1 MVEGQGAALTPCAA
15 LRHGWRQGAAAIGTP
30 VAVLFLYTKIQYLYT
45 AKKRAQTMAR
55 KKGWLGRI
63 SKYLIGGN
71 MAMMFDVYYDMEE
84 DVDKPYR
91 AIEWYFSI
99 AGTTCVELLY
109 KQVGQHKFDPTDRMD
124 TPVYLR
130 VTAADLPELAKTIP
144 RLGPS
149 DLIWLDR
156 PVRGIDDIRQI
167 QDELKMRSV
176 FKDDPPCSTGRAGCT
191 TCATTMCTGP
201 EPCGAQGE

>member
-1 MVEGQGAALTPCAA
+1 MT
-15 LRHGWRQGAAAIGTP
+15 
-30 VAVLFLYTKIQYLYT
+30 
-45 AKKRAQTMAR
+45 R

-63 SKYLIGGN
+63 PKYLIGGN
-71 MAMMFDVYYDMEE
+71 MAMVFDVYCDMEE

-109 KQVGQHKFDPTDRMD
+109 RQVGQHKFDPTDRMD

-144 RLGPS
+144 RLGPA

-176 FKDDPPCSTGRAGCT
+176 FEDDPSDIRSYVATGAFNEEQGNLAESMRDYSAAASLAGEQEAVSRAQ
-191 TCATTMCTGP
+191 AR
-201 EPCGAQGE
+201 ALKRQGRRGEADDIIRYIKRTRGRRHYGRKE